1 MKLNIIVAICKEN
14 RGIGLN
20 NKLPWNY
27 PEDLKYFS
35 RITKGNGNNAII
47 MGRNTFES
55 IGKTLPK
62 RTNII
67 LSKTLTSNEKY
78 LIFENIID
86 SLSYCKSQNFD
97 EVFIIGGESIYNQT
111 IHLVDS
117 IYVTE
122 INKYYS
128 CDTFFPEIP
137 NHFKTKI
144 LNLSSDKD
152 LTYVINY

>member
-122 INKYYS
+122 I
-128 CDTFFPEIP
+128 
-137 NHFKTKI
+137 
-144 LNLSSDKD
+144 DK
-152 LTYVINY
+152 

>member
-62 RTNII
+62 RTNI
-67 LSKTLTSNEKY
+67 K
-78 LIFENIID
+78 IF
-86 SLSYCKSQNFD
+86 
-97 EVFIIGGESIYNQT
+97 
-111 IHLVDS
+111 
-117 IYVTE
+117 
-122 INKYYS
+122 
-128 CDTFFPEIP
+128 
-137 NHFKTKI
+137 
-144 LNLSSDKD
+144 
-152 LTYVINY
+152 